1 MVLMSI
7 AGEKKED
14 LGERLIEF
22 LEVIHGE
29 NAYEIRFIPENK
41 VLGKSISILKHE
53 NYLYANNSKGEK
65 VKVCEFNSIN
75 FANYLDECL
84 MFAGHTA
91 VCFTVNSP
99 NFYEMKSCVSENQH
113 IINGGNINCQFVDID
128 APKEIRHDKAILKT
142 WKQTTKKRI
151 LSFALRPSIVVDT
164 KNGFHV
170 YWLLENGEHKLF
182 KHIQMQLVQYF
193 GGDTQCVN
201 ESRLLRLPYFL
212 HRKDVNEPYPVTLKI
227 FESKNR
233 YTQEELKAVLPEL
246 EEENLSKFL
255 ESDNDFK
262 PIEIGDVKRKDV
274 LEVLTNEIYTR
285 IVSENEKKIRMHCIM
300 PNHEDRNPS
309 AFFNKE
315 TMWYYCSGC
324 GSSFSLGQLAEELGW
339 KHIIEA
345 WNKYDIDI
353 DSEINRISSQ
363 MINVT
368 DLPHLSLTTKTEEE
382 QVNRISEKVI
392 EQFYNFKQS
401 INEKHQQYIHDIV
414 QVLFKANKDKPY
426 LIPLDMG
433 GGKSLIIE
441 TFLQKMMNCSPT
453 FGAIVCVQ
461 RIEDVKRITKKINT
475 AIGRKVAYPMYGFVK
490 EECLLNKSRGNSY
503 STCIARKGKQCS
515 LASQCRFYNQSQ
527 EQKNYPIIVMTMKRL
542 NLCSENLMD
551 YKEYLLQNGQEM
563 KREMLIVDEK
573 PEMTFVETLNY
584 KYFKLLTNNIM
595 KAIEE
600 GDFNGDF
607 SGDNEFKNAVELI
620 EPYYSFEDKGRTI
633 IEPLINDFYFS
644 ERFLKLF
651 YSIYDY
657 TNNEYKIPKILESII
672 KYGGYL
678 EAVNE
683 EIISITTSYYHSYC
697 KFNEFQTIVFDGT
710 ADIDLEYQHG
720 KFHVLK
726 FEPIRTYEGLTIKKC
741 DFISGTKTGMQKE
754 EKVQAFCTEVK
765 KIADENPNDKIF
777 VPVFKDNEWYIR
789 EHLEEY
795 IDLQQIR
802 VAHFGSTRG
811 SNDFQDC
818 TIVIIGGI
826 LHKTENYYIGKSLAL
841 YKQRGV
847 EIEDIGCSNFD
858 KIRRFDDTQI
868 EIIKILDMLVD
879 YSQEIKRSK
888 QRDNSKNVEGKVY
901 IFHNDK
907 ILLDLIGLKFPKCNF
922 IEWIPEKMVKE
933 QVFSR
938 NNNKN
943 VQAVYDY
950 IENNSNKEV
959 ITFKEMREAVGIKKT
974 QLSDILR
981 KNQSILTLIKLK
993 GYVVEKCNHDKREKQ
1008 LVKS

>member
-1 MVLMSI
+1 MVFMSI
-7 AGEKKED
+7 VEDKKES
-14 LGERLIEF
+14 LGKRLTEF
-22 LEVIHGE
+22 LEAIHGE
-29 NAYEIRFIPENK
+29 NTFEIRFIPEDK
-41 VLGKSISILKHE
+41 MLGKSISILKHE

-65 VKVCEFNSIN
+65 VKVCEFNSKN
-75 FANYLDECL
+75 FTNYLDECL

-99 NFYEMKSCVSENQH
+99 NFNEMKSCITKNKH

-128 APKEIRHDKAILKT
+128 APKVIRHDKALLKT

-170 YWLLENGEHKLF
+170 YWLLENGEHKLY
-182 KHIQMQLVQYF
+182 KQIQIQLVQF
-193 GGDTQCVN
+193 FDGDTRCVN

-212 HRKDVNEPYPVTLKI
+212 HRKDINEPYPITMKI
-227 FESKNR
+227 FESKNK
-233 YTQEELKAVLPEL
+233 YTQEDFKAVLPEL
-246 EEENLSKFL
+246 EEENLPKIL
-255 ESDNDFK
+255 ESGNNFK
-262 PIEIGDVKRKDV
+262 PIDISDAKKEGV
-274 LEVLTNEIYTR
+274 LDLLRNEIYTR
-285 IVSENEKKIRMHCIM
+285 IVSENEKKIKMHCIM

-315 TMWYYCSGC
+315 SLWYYCSGC

-339 KHIIEA
+339 NHVVEV

-353 DSEINRISSQ
+353 DSELNRIRSQ

-368 DLPHLSLTTKTEEE
+368 DLSHLSLTKSEEE
-382 QVNRISEKVI
+382 QVNRIANKVI
-392 EQFYNFKQS
+392 EQLYNYNQCIS
-401 INEKHQQYIHDIV
+401 EKHQQYIHDIV
-414 QVLFKANKDKPY
+414 QVLCKANKEKPY

-441 TFLQKMMNCSPT
+441 TFLQEMIICNPN

-461 RIEDVKRITKKINT
+461 RIEDVKKKAQEIN
-475 AIGRKVAYPMYGFVK
+475 IVVGKEVAFPMYGFVE
-490 EECLLNKSRGNSY
+490 EECLLNKKGNSY
-503 STCIARKGKQCS
+503 SYCIAKKGKPCS
-515 LASQCRFYNQSQ
+515 LASKCRLFKQPQNQ
-527 EQKNYPIIVMTMKRL
+527 ENYPIIVMTIKGLSLRSKSL
-542 NLCSENLMD
+542 DKYN
-551 YKEYLLQNGQEM
+551 YFLQDKQKIN
-563 KREMLIVDEK
+563 REMLIIDEK
-573 PEMTFVETLNY
+573 PEMIFVETLN
-584 KYFKLLTNNIM
+584 FKNFETYSKRILEAIQERNFDGDLTVY
-595 KAIEE
+595 
-600 GDFNGDF
+600 
-607 SGDNEFKNAVELI
+607 NEFNNAVELI
-620 EPYYSFEDKGRTI
+620 EPYFTFEAKGRTLV
-633 IEPLINDFYFS
+633 EPLIDDYYFS
-644 ERFLKLF
+644 TDFWELF
-651 YSIYDY
+651 NSIYDY
-657 TNNEYKIPKILESII
+657 TNNEYKIPKILESVL
-672 KYGGYL
+672 KNGGHI

-683 EIISITTSYYHSYC
+683 DKISITTSSYQSYS

-710 ADIDLEYQHG
+710 GDIDLEYQHK
-720 KFHVLK
+720 KFHVLN
-726 FEPIRTYEGLTIKKC
+726 FEPIRTYEGLTINKC
-741 DFISGTKTGMQKE
+741 DFISGTKTGMQNE
-754 EKVQAFCTEVK
+754 EKIRAFCEEVK
-765 KIADENPNDKIF
+765 KIAEENPDEKIF
-777 VPVFKDNEWYIR
+777 VPVFKDNESDVR
-789 EHLEEY
+789 EHLKKY
-795 IDLQQIR
+795 IDSERIKI
-802 VAHFGSTRG
+802 AHFGSTRG
-811 SNDFQDC
+811 SNNYKDC
-818 TIVIIGGI
+818 NIVIIGGI

-841 YKQRGV
+841 YKQRGI
-847 EIEDIGCSNFD
+847 ELEDIGCSNFD
-858 KIRRFDDTQI
+858 KVRRFDDTQI

-879 YSQEIKRSK
+879 YSQEIKRSN
-888 QRDNSKNVEGKVY
+888 QRDNSKNIKGEVY

-907 ILLDLIGLKFPKCNF
+907 ILLDIIGLKFPKCNF

-943 VQAVYDY
+943 VQAIYDY